1 MAIQQPL
8 FNPDLESIRYIATNG
23 TFEFTLDGKFKTF
36 WLSQKEIADMFDLD
50 VKTVNRHIRVY
61 EEEQSTFLRN
71 EIVQDPIPMSKTFH
85 LTQTEGTRQVERDV
99 ECYNHEVVIDVGY
112 RARSTQKTVD
122 FRRFVNEVFR
132 QRLEAE
138 HARALRKAQH
148 THAGDVTQY
157 ILSGKTQSHA
167 EKRVDLKSTFKRLSA
182 IIIEL
187 CDASV
192 IGSVVSR
199 EYLLLFNKAAD
210 ELKTILRTKSIRDAL
225 PELQLSF
232 LDMVEQSL
240 ILVLSNKDRMTR
252 EEILKVVDQTV
263 KPLAE
268 HLKTIC
274 DMAGVDVIT
283 GQKRLGGGK

>member
-1 MAIQQPL
+1 MAIQPQL
-8 FNPDLESIRYIATNG
+8 FNPDLEPIRYIAANG
-23 TFEFTLDGKFKTF
+23 TFELTLDGKFRTF
-36 WLSQKEIADMFDLD
+36 WLSQKLIGELFNLS
-50 VKTVNRHIRVY
+50 
-61 EEEQSTFLRN
+61 QSTISEHVANFKKTRPDESTYRN
-71 EIVQDPIPMSKTFH
+71 FRLVQR
-85 LTQTEGTRQVERDV
+85 EGNRDV
-99 ECYNHEVVIDVGY
+99 EREIEHYNHSVVIYIGY
-112 RARSTQKTVD
+112 RAQATEETIRFQ
-122 FRRFVNEVFR
+122 RFVEEIFR

-138 HARALRKAQH
+138 HARAMHKVQH
-148 THAGDVTQY
+148 THAGDVTHY
-157 ILSGKTQSHA
+157 ILAGKTQSHA

-187 CDASV
+187 SDPQT
-192 IGSVVSR
+192 IGAVVSR
-199 EYLLLFNKAAD
+199 EYMLMFGKMAD

-232 LDMVEQSL
+232 LDMIEQSL

-283 GQKRLGGGK
+283 GQKRLGGGKK